1 MNSTTF
7 KDFLGQ
13 LTDNFVPVVSSVFSK
28 DDYLAIDLS
37 ESNKELD
44 TIDVSSSAA
53 FDDYI
58 ADFLKQH
65 NAQVAYG
72 GYLEVR
78 SMYRRS
84 THFNKQDPATERNI
98 HLGLDVWCD
107 AGTEILAPISGKI
120 HSYKNNKNYGDYGP
134 TIILEHDYPEITFY
148 TLYGHLSVASLDH
161 IAIGQEVRAGDV
173 IARLGDASVNG
184 DYAPHLHFQI
194 MKDLE
199 GNSGDYPGVSSKIEL
214 SRYQNNCPDPNLL
227 LKIR

>member
-44 TIDVSSSAA
+44 AIDVSSSSA

-58 ADFLKQH
+58 VDFLKQH

-84 THFNKQDPATERNI
+84 THFNQQDPVTERNI

-107 AGTEILAPISGKI
+107 AGTEILAPIPGRI

-134 TIILEHDYPEITFY
+134 TIILEHNYPEITFY

-199 GNSGDYPGVSSKIEL
+199 GNSGDYPGVSSKSEL

>member
-44 TIDVSSSAA
+44 TIDVSSSSA

-58 ADFLKQH
+58 TDFLKQH

-84 THFNKQDPATERNI
+84 AHFNQQDPTTERNI

-107 AGTEILAPISGKI
+107 AGTEILAPIPGRI

-199 GNSGDYPGVSSKIEL
+199 GNSGDYPGVSSKSEL
-214 SRYQNNCPDPNLL
+214 ARYQNNCPDPNLL

>member
-44 TIDVSSSAA
+44 TIDVSSSSA

-58 ADFLKQH
+58 TDFLKQH

-84 THFNKQDPATERNI
+84 THFNQQDPATERNI

-107 AGTEILAPISGKI
+107 AGTEILAPIPGRI

-199 GNSGDYPGVSSKIEL
+199 GNSGDYPGVSSKSEL
-214 SRYQNNCPDPNLL
+214 ARYQNNCPDPNLL

>member
-1 MNSTTF
+1 MF

-44 TIDVSSSAA
+44 AIDVSSSAA

-65 NAQVAYG
+65 NAKVAYG

-84 THFNKQDPATERNI
+84 THFNQQDPATERNI

-107 AGTEILAPISGKI
+107 AGTEILAPIPGKI

-134 TIILEHDYPEITFY
+134 TIILEHNYPEITFY
-148 TLYGHLSVASLDH
+148 TLYGHLNVASLDH

-199 GNSGDYPGVSSKIEL
+199 GNSGDYPGVSSKSEL
-214 SRYQNNCPDPNLL
+214 ARYQNNCPDPNLL